1 MPDTLEN
8 EPATPSQGEIEAPP
22 QKPPTEQKPE
32 NKCDIDV
39 ELSEQVV
46 NSTWCGLLAAFTLL
60 IEAR

>member
-1 MPDTLEN
+1 MDPPGLEKT
-8 EPATPSQGEIEAPP
+8 EVCQPKIIS
-22 QKPPTEQKPE
+22 EQKVQ
-32 NKCDIDV
+32 KTCDTECPL

>member
-1 MPDTLEN
+1 MPDTLTN
-8 EPATPSQGEIEAPP
+8 EPAIPGQVETEVPP
-22 QKPPTEQKPE
+22 QKPSTEQKPE
-32 NKCDIDV
+32 NICDIDL